1 MSGVQQSALVHR
13 TARVGVRSTRAQADR
28 LYGLLRDAGD
38 VWAALVD
45 LNRDRQQR
53 QAPPEVN
60 FQALCRQLTGV
71 DVGGLSRQCAEGVLR
86 RYTDAWHETAR
97 RKRRGEGA
105 RYPRRK
111 RRLAPVRWRY
121 GGFRVAGD
129 GRRVRLGVARG
140 QARLDVRLAQPIPYP
155 VAAVRSVTL
164 VADAGRLW
172 LDVTAAVPV
181 ADHGLDP
188 DRVAGVDIGLIHPYA
203 VAGPDGQGL
212 LVSGRALRAKAR
224 LHLEDTK
231 RRSSATGRRAPKPG
245 AKASRRWRQ
254 HRAAQRKVERRHRRR
269 VRQAHHEAAGEVVA
283 WAVTQRVGTI
293 RVGDLATILEA
304 PAGSAQRWRT
314 REWRHGHLLDV
325 LRDKAAAAGI
335 AVEIVDERGTSS
347 TCPQCG
353 ARHKAHGRRFVCGTC
368 GVSGHRDLVGAAN
381 IARRSAGGAP
391 GADPPSPADTTTVLP
406 VVVKHRRAGTHLP
419 GLGPARR
426 DRRRHLWDNRRRRT
440 AVLPGSG
447 PPPPIMGESHAPP
460 RVVVDRT
467 LSAAPH
473 RAKTATDH

>member
-1 MSGVQQSALVHR
+1 MSGDRQSAVVHR
-13 TARVGVRSTRAQADR
+13 TARIGVRCSRAQADR

-71 DVGGLSRQCAEGVLR
+71 AVGGLSRHCAEQVLR

-97 RKRRGEGA
+97 RKRRGEDA

-111 RRLAPVRWRY
+111 RRLVPVRWRH
-121 GGFRVAGD
+121 GGFSVAGD
-129 GRRVRLGVARG
+129 GRRVRLAVARG
-140 QARLDVRLAQPIPYP
+140 QERLDVRLARPIPYP
-155 VAAVRSVTL
+155 AAAVRSVTL
-164 VADAGRLW
+164 VHDEGRLW

-203 VAGPDGQGL
+203 VAGPDAQGL
-212 LVSGRALRAKAR
+212 LVSGRALRGEAR

-231 RRSSATGRRAPKPG
+231 RRSTKTAGRAPPPG
-245 AKASRRWRQ
+245 ATASRRWRQ
-254 HRAAQRKVERRHRRR
+254 HRSAQRNAEHRHRRR
-269 VRQAHHEAAGEVVA
+269 VRQAHHEAAGAVIA
-283 WAVTQRVGTI
+283 WAVQQRVGTI
-293 RVGDLATILEA
+293 RVGDLATILDA
-304 PAGSAQRWRT
+304 PAGPAQRWRT

-353 ARHKAHGRRFVCGTC
+353 ARHKANGRRFICGTC
-368 GVSGHRDLVGAAN
+368 GLSGHRDLVGAAN
-381 IARRSAGGAP
+381 IARRTSGGAP
-391 GADPPSPADTTTVLP
+391 GADRPQPADTTTGLP
-406 VVVKHRRAGTHLP
+406 MVVKHRRAGTHLP
-419 GLGPARR
+419 GRGSARR
-426 DRRRHLWDNRRRRT
+426 DRRRHLWDNRR
-440 AVLPGSG
+440 
-447 PPPPIMGESHAPP
+447 
-460 RVVVDRT
+460 
-467 LSAAPH
+467 
-473 RAKTATDH
+473 